1 MHMNRTTQITGL
13 GIVTLALILAGLLA
27 TGAAWAQTVA
37 APHASSSVAVPHTS
51 AAAPRAWATNVIVPQ
66 SRAFV
71 SSGPTTTKAIE
82 ITSVEAGVVI
92 LEQSATTTI
101 DIGLRNLTGSRQEAE
116 LLLPV
121 PPGAVVR
128 SFTFEGAAAEPT
140 AELLPKDAA
149 KTAYESIVAKVKDPA
164 LLEFA
169 GYNLIRSSVF
179 PLDPRGTQKV
189 RLTYE
194 SLLVAD
200 GNRIDYELPRS
211 ESVDQPIPWKVSVRI
226 KSKRPISTVY
236 SPTHQLEVKRT
247 DENIVSV
254 RLAPDAANQPG
265 SLKLSYLLD
274 TDGVSASLFAYPDG
288 KGGGYFLLLAGVPAA
303 PPDGK
308 GGGYFLLLA
317 GVPAAPPAGKGGPA
331 IKREV
336 MLVLDRSGSMRGEK
350 LDQAREAARQ
360 VIAGLDEGEAFN
372 IILYSDTVDLF
383 APGPV
388 VKSADTARKADE
400 YLRAAQPRGGTNIH
414 DALVEAL
421 RSKPADGML
430 PLVLFLTDGLPTMGQ
445 TSEAAIRD
453 VATKSN
459 PYNRRIFTFGVG
471 TDVNAPLLDKV
482 AAETRAV
489 ATFVLPK
496 EDVEVKVGQVFKRL
510 VGPILAD
517 PDVAVVDAAGKP
529 ALGRTTDILP
539 SKVPDLFAGDQLVL
553 TGRYAGDA
561 PLEFRMSGNYL
572 GHTRTFKFH
581 FDLAGATTRN
591 AFVPRLWASR
601 KIAGLLDAISQMGAK
616 TPAEVAAVSQ
626 DPRFK
631 ELVSEVV
638 NLSTEFGILTEY
650 TAFLARQG
658 TDLTKK
664 DQVLAEAGR
673 NFDTRAVQTRS
684 GMGGVN
690 QMVNGGAMRS
700 QSQLNLDNGYYDQ
713 NMNRVS
719 VATVQQ
725 VGDLAFYQ
733 RGNRWVDSRLVS
745 DAKGQVPVETVVIG
759 SEAFRALTARLAG
772 ENRAGAVSLSGEIL
786 IQIDGKPILIRAPE
800 AEK

>member
-1 MHMNRTTQITGL
+1 MMEARVAWRRKGMHMNRTTQFTGL
-13 GIVTLALILAGLLA
+13 GVVTLALILAGLLA

-37 APHASSSVAVPHTS
+37 APHAPAAVAVPHTS
-51 AAAPRAWATNVIVPQ
+51 VAAPRAWATNVIVPQ

-101 DIGLRNLTGSRQEAE
+101 DIGLRNLTNSRQEAE

-149 KTAYESIVAKVKDPA
+149 KSAYESIVAKVKDPA

-254 RLAPDAANQPG
+254 RLAPDAGNQPG

-303 PPDGK
+303 PP
-308 GGGYFLLLA
+308 
-317 GVPAAPPAGKGGPA
+317 AGKGGPA
-331 IKREV
+331 IKREIT
-336 MLVLDRSGSMRGEK
+336 LVFDHSGSMRGEK
-350 LDQAREAARQ
+350 IEQVREAARQ
-360 VIAGLDEGEAFN
+360 IIAGLDEGEAFN
-372 IILYSDTVDLF
+372 IILYSDTVELF

-400 YLRAAQPRGGTNIH
+400 YLRNAQPRGGTNIH

-421 RSKPADGML
+421 RAKPADGML
-430 PLVLFLTDGLPTMGQ
+430 PIVLFLTDGLPTMGQ

-471 TDVNAPLLDKV
+471 TDVNAPLLDKM

-510 VGPILAD
+510 VGPVLAD

-539 SKVPDLFAGDQLVL
+539 GKVPDLFAGDQLVL
-553 TGRYAGDA
+553 TGRYTGDA
-561 PLEFRMSGNYL
+561 PLEFRLSGNYL
-572 GHTRTFKFH
+572 GHTRTFKFR

-673 NFDTRAVQTRS
+673 NFDSRAVQTRS

-700 QSQLNLDNGYYDQ
+700 QSQLNIDNGYYDQ

-719 VATVQQ
+719 VTTVQQ

-733 RGNRWVDSRLVS
+733 RGNRWVDSRLVT
-745 DAKGQVPVETVVIG
+745 DPARQAPVETVVIG
-759 SEAFRALTARLAG
+759 TEAYRALTTRLAG